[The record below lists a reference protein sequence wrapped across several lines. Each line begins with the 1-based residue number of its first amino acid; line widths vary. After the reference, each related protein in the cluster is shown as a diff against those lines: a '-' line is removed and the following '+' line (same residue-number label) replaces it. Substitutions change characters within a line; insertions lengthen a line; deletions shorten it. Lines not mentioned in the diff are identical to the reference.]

1 MKKIILFALTLLCI
15 SLGANAQNAN
25 SGATQTAKVDLSNA
39 IEIKFYS
46 SYYGGTQ
53 TMTFNNVNDYANG
66 KTTGWQI
73 LIIRSNKDYNVTV
86 KTNANNFSYSGST
99 SPAPVMPVSVLNVG
113 NFYNG
118 TGGTVSSTFN
128 NTYAPLSA
136 TEQNLI
142 TNGKKGSFQYFFTR
156 YKATPGFAYP
166 AGTYTA
172 EVIYTAT
179 QQ

>member
-15 SLGANAQNAN
+15 SIGANAQNATD
-25 SGATQTAKVDLSNA
+25 GASQTTNLDLSNA

-46 SYYGGTQ
+46 NTYGGTQ
-53 TMTFNNVNDYANG
+53 TLSFNNVNDYANG
-66 KTTGWQI
+66 KETGYQI

-86 KTNANNFSYSGST
+86 KANAANFSYSGTT
-99 SPAPVMPVSVLNVG
+99 SPAPVMPISALNVS
-113 NFYNG
+113 NYYNG

-128 NTYAPLSA
+128 NTYAPMSA
-136 TEQNLI
+136 VDQNLI
-142 TNGKKGSFQYFFTR
+142 TDGKKGSFQYFFTR

-172 EVIYTAT
+172 EIIYTAT

>member
-1 MKKIILFALTLLCI
+1 MKKIILFAIAIFSITLAAKADNATN
-15 SLGANAQNAN
+15 GAN
-25 SGATQTAKVDLSNA
+25 QTAKLALSNA

-46 SYYGGTQ
+46 NYYGGTQ
-53 TMTFNNVNDYANG
+53 TLTFNNVNDYANG
-66 KTTGWQI
+66 KTSGYQI

-86 KTNANNFSYSGST
+86 KANASNFSYSGST
-99 SPAPVMPVSVLNVG
+99 NPAPVMPISKLNVA

-118 TGGTVSSTFN
+118 TGGTVANTFN
-128 NTYAPLSA
+128 NNYAPLSNVD
-136 TEQNLI
+136 QPLI
-142 TNGKKGSFQYFFTR
+142 NNGKKGNFRYFFTR

>member
-25 SGATQTAKVDLSNA
+25 SGASQTTNLDLSNA

-46 SYYGGTQ
+46 NYYGGTQ
-53 TMTFNNVNDYANG
+53 TLTFNNVNDYANG

-86 KTNANNFSYSGST
+86 KANANNFSYSGST
-99 SPAPVMPVSVLNVG
+99 SPAPVMPISALNVA

-118 TGGTVSSTFN
+118 TGGTVASTFN

-136 TEQNLI
+136 ADQPLINNGQN
-142 TNGKKGSFQYFFTR
+142 GSFRYFFTR